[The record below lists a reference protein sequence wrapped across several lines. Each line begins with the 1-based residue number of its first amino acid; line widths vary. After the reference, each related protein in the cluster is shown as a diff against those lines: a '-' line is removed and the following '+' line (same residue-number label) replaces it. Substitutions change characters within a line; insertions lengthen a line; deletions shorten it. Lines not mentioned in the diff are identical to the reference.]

1 MSRNTG
7 ISKTMKASRI
17 SEVGYIG
24 EDGKL
29 RLPMDRIKAFL
40 AQNRGMRLI
49 AIFDVAEPGST
60 ELQKGYFYKYVVPAV
75 QAARYEQ
82 GERMSE
88 RAVDQWLVEN
98 YPGEKPEM
106 YAARNFTKQ
115 QMTDF
120 LDWLK
125 QFAAE
130 NLHVYIEDPR
140 TL

>member
-1 MSRNTG
+1 
-7 ISKTMKASRI
+7 MKASRI
-17 SEVGYIG
+17 SEAGYIG

-29 RLPMDRIKAFL
+29 RLPMDRINAFL

-60 ELQKGYFYKYVVPAV
+60 ELQKGYFYNYVVPAV

-130 NLHVYIEDPR
+130 NLHVYVEDPR